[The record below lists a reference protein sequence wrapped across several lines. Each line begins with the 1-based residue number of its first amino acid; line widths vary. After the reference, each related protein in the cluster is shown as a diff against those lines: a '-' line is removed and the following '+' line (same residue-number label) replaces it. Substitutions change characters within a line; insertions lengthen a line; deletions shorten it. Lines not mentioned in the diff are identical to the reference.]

1 MAKVKIATKKK
12 KQLGSG
18 MGQKDEMS
26 IHHAYLSFTLAQQER
41 GNSPQ
46 TIAFYDRCYKR
57 LAAITND
64 GEMPV
69 STISSEGF
77 QTIFIESLGAVGRQ
91 TVNSYL
97 RGLRAFGNYCKTKD
111 FIETFECAIKETEPP
126 LKQVYT
132 RKELSA
138 LLVKPSI
145 NNFEQYR
152 NYTIINLL
160 LATGARANTVIN
172 LRISDVDL
180 EEGYINFNTTK
191 THKVVRIGLE
201 RKAQRELTEY
211 ISYWR
216 TGEDIHAD
224 DYLFCNS
231 YGEQLTRSGLSKA
244 IATYNRS
251 RGVSKTSIHLFRHTF
266 AKNWITSGGDIISL
280 ASILTHTELKMV
292 KRYANL
298 YSADIKEKIAEHSVL
313 SQLRTSSGKMLKISK
328 KEKQK

>member
-18 MGQKDEMS
+18 KGQKDEIS
-26 IHHAYLSFTLAQQER
+26 IQQAYLSFTLDQQEK

-46 TIAFYDRCYKR
+46 TIVFYDRCYKR
-57 LAAITND
+57 LAAITSN
-64 GEMPV
+64 GQMPV
-69 STISSEGF
+69 STITEEGF
-77 QTIFIESLGAVGRQ
+77 QTSFVESLGAVSQQ

-97 RGLRAFGNYCKTKD
+97 RGFRAFGKFCKAKGYFD
-111 FIETFECAIKETEPP
+111 SFECAIKEIEPP

-132 RKELSA
+132 KKELLA
-138 LLVKPSI
+138 LLVKPPI
-145 NNFEQYR
+145 EKFEQYR
-152 NYTIINLL
+152 NYTIIVLL

-216 TGEDIHAD
+216 TGGDILPN

-231 YGEQLTRSGLSKA
+231 YGEQLTRSGLSSA
-244 IATYNRS
+244 IAVYNRS
-251 RGVSKTSIHLFRHTF
+251 HGVNKTSIHLFRHTF

-280 ASILTHTELKMV
+280 ANVLTHTELKMV
-292 KRYANL
+292 RRYANL
-298 YSADIKEKIAEHSVL
+298 YSSDIKEKIAEHSVL
-313 SQLRTSSGKMLKISK
+313 SQLRTSSGKTLKQLK
-328 KEKQK
+328 KESQK